1 MIPGLSGHVFEG
13 VFFSEQGVLG
23 VPVLAQCTA
32 SSNVQNTHIDQLKRQ
47 LAAQARAAGA
57 NTIINFKYAQKAN
70 FMSMSSVTWNASGDA
85 VFLGPAPAPAAQ
97 APAQTGRA
105 CGKCAAVVSENAK
118 FCRNCGN
125 PVE

>member
-23 VPVLAQCTA
+23 VPVLAQCSA

-70 FMSMSSVTWNASGDA
+70 FMSMSSVTWNASGEA
-85 VFLGPAPAPAAQ
+85 VFLGPAPAAPAA
-97 APAQTGRA
+97 AVTGRT
-105 CGKCAAVVSENAK
+105 CGKCAAQVSADAK
-118 FCRNCGN
+118 FCRSCGS
-125 PVE
+125 PVK